1 MSNVIERRKCK
12 VGKHDIYRYNQA
24 DGRCGG
30 CHYERKRR
38 YHSTVNGRSHLLAR
52 EERRRAN
59 PERIYYR
66 LKWLLRANIAR
77 KEQRIAEL
85 ERTLQ

>member
-1 MSNVIERRKCK
+1 MSSVTRRKCET
-12 VGKHDIYRYNQA
+12 GKHDIYRYNRA

-30 CHYERKRR
+30 CHAERQTR
-38 YHSTVNGRSHLLAR
+38 YRATPKGHAVQIAR

-66 LKWLLRANIAR
+66 LKWLLRASIAQ